1 MANEG
6 ALVVVLPPDPDHL
19 LWPEFSRPHVPM
31 TRPSGKAVLSKCLK
45 VEHVEFAEQDL
56 DRASLKAH
64 LADASSRSAALI
76 TNSGVRRQ
84 LAAGWRVV
92 VMRVDGWL
100 EKFKEWL
107 VASNSGASGRHLLN
121 VLVESTHG
129 ELAKFGMLH
138 VASRDW
144 AAAGADSEECAAR
157 QRICRELARKI
168 DAAQGL
174 RLTDLKGTG
183 IC

>member
-6 ALVVVLPPDPDHL
+6 ALVVVLLPDPDHL
-19 LWPEFSRPHVPM
+19 LWPEFSRLQVPM
-31 TRPSGKAVLSKCLK
+31 TRPSGKAVLSECLK

-64 LADASSRSAALI
+64 LEDASSRSAALI

-92 VMRVDGWL
+92 AMRGVDGWL

-121 VLVESTHG
+121 VLVEPTHG

-144 AAAGADSEECAAR
+144 AAAGADSEERAAR

-174 RLTDLKGTG
+174 RLTDLKGT
-183 IC
+183 